1 MIKLPEPAKRPTMYF
16 VGVTTGQSSIM
27 KMFPIWAKELGLDAE
42 IKGIDL
48 PIHAPAEDYR
58 AVVQFFR
65 DDPLSLGAL
74 VTTHK
79 IDMYNAAK
87 DMFDYLDPYAQRFGE
102 LSSISKLD
110 GQLRAHAK
118 DPISSGLALDAFVP
132 EGHWL
137 KTGAEV
143 CIIGAGGS
151 ALSISA
157 YLGNEERH
165 GKDLPSRIHLNN
177 RSAPRLAEGVRI
189 LEYLNVPMSYHLC
202 KTPELNDRIVEALP
216 AGSLVI
222 DGNKLPEIVPSTT
235 VAGEVTP
242 WAAGQT
248 GLKAGTP
255 VVMGGGDGLCSNVGA
270 GSISPGRTFS
280 CIGTSAWV
288 ATTSEK
294 PLFDEE
300 MRTFTWAHI
309 VPGLYSPT
317 GTMQAGGSSYNWLKG
332 QVAKYETAVAKVQG
346 ISPYDLINAEAAKSP
361 AGANG
366 VLFLPYLLGERA
378 PRWNPDAT
386 AAWLGLKMENQRCD
400 LFRAVLEGVTLNLNI
415 ILESFRKSI
424 PIDELLVVGGGAKG
438 ALWCQMMADV
448 YNARIKVPVLLEEAT
463 SMGAAVT
470 GGVGVGVFKGFE
482 VIDQMLEL
490 NRTVEPNPE
499 AVAAYGPVK
508 EAFEVCYKAMLPVYE
523 YMASH
528 KNV

>member
-110 GQLRAHAK
+110 GQL
-118 DPISSGLALDAFVP
+118 P
-132 EGHWL
+132 
-137 KTGAEV
+137 
-143 CIIGAGGS
+143 

-202 KTPELNDRIVEALP
+202 KTPELNDRIVEAPP

-222 DGNKLPEIVPSTT
+222 N
-235 VAGEVTP
+235 A
-242 WAAGQT
+242 T
-248 GLKAGTP
+248 GLGKDRPGSPLTDHCKFPENGLVWELNYRGTLEF
-255 VVMGGGDGLCSNVGA
+255 M
-270 GSISPGRTFS
+270 
-280 CIGTSAWV
+280 
-288 ATTSEK
+288 
-294 PLFDEE
+294 
-300 MRTFTWAHI
+300 H
-309 VPGLYSPT
+309 
-317 GTMQAGGSSYNWLKG
+317 Q
-332 QVAKYETAVAKVQG
+332 
-346 ISPYDLINAEAAKSP
+346 AEAQR
-361 AGANG
+361 
-366 VLFLPYLLGERA
+366 ER
-378 PRWNPDAT
+378 R
-386 AAWLGLKMENQRCD
+386 GK
-400 LFRAVLEGVTLNLNI
+400 
-415 ILESFRKSI
+415 
-424 PIDELLVVGGGAKG
+424 
-438 ALWCQMMADV
+438 
-448 YNARIKVPVLLEEAT
+448 
-463 SMGAAVT
+463 
-470 GGVGVGVFKGFE
+470 
-482 VIDQMLEL
+482 
-490 NRTVEPNPE
+490 
-499 AVAAYGPVK
+499 
-508 EAFEVCYKAMLPVYE
+508 
-523 YMASH
+523 
-528 KNV
+528 

>member
-165 GKDLPSRIHLNN
+165 GK
-177 RSAPRLAEGVRI
+177 
-189 LEYLNVPMSYHLC
+189 
-202 KTPELNDRIVEALP
+202 IVEALP

-222 DGNKLPEIVPSTT
+222 N
-235 VAGEVTP
+235 A
-242 WAAGQT
+242 T
-248 GLKAGTP
+248 GLGKDRPGSPLTDHCKFPENGLVWELNYRGTLEF
-255 VVMGGGDGLCSNVGA
+255 MHQAEAQRERRGLLIEDGWTYFIHGWTQVIAEVFHIDITGERLAACDRLA
-270 GSISPGRTFS
+270 R
-280 CIGTSAWV
+280 
-288 ATTSEK
+288 
-294 PLFDEE
+294 E
-300 MRTFTWAHI
+300 MR
-309 VPGLYSPT
+309 
-317 GTMQAGGSSYNWLKG
+317 K
-332 QVAKYETAVAKVQG
+332 
-346 ISPYDLINAEAAKSP
+346 
-361 AGANG
+361 
-366 VLFLPYLLGERA
+366 
-378 PRWNPDAT
+378 
-386 AAWLGLKMENQRCD
+386 
-400 LFRAVLEGVTLNLNI
+400 
-415 ILESFRKSI
+415 
-424 PIDELLVVGGGAKG
+424 
-438 ALWCQMMADV
+438 
-448 YNARIKVPVLLEEAT
+448 
-463 SMGAAVT
+463 
-470 GGVGVGVFKGFE
+470 
-482 VIDQMLEL
+482 
-490 NRTVEPNPE
+490 
-499 AVAAYGPVK
+499 
-508 EAFEVCYKAMLPVYE
+508 
-523 YMASH
+523 
-528 KNV
+528 

>member
-216 AGSLVI
+216 AGSPVI
-222 DGNKLPEIVPSTT
+222 N
-235 VAGEVTP
+235 A
-242 WAAGQT
+242 T
-248 GLKAGTP
+248 GLGKDRPGSPLTDHCKFPENGLVWELNYRGTLEF
-255 VVMGGGDGLCSNVGA
+255 MHQAEAQRERRGLLIEDGWTYFIHGWTQVIAEVFHIDITGERLAACDRLA
-270 GSISPGRTFS
+270 R
-280 CIGTSAWV
+280 
-288 ATTSEK
+288 
-294 PLFDEE
+294 E
-300 MRTFTWAHI
+300 MR
-309 VPGLYSPT
+309 
-317 GTMQAGGSSYNWLKG
+317 K
-332 QVAKYETAVAKVQG
+332 
-346 ISPYDLINAEAAKSP
+346 
-361 AGANG
+361 
-366 VLFLPYLLGERA
+366 
-378 PRWNPDAT
+378 
-386 AAWLGLKMENQRCD
+386 
-400 LFRAVLEGVTLNLNI
+400 
-415 ILESFRKSI
+415 
-424 PIDELLVVGGGAKG
+424 
-438 ALWCQMMADV
+438 
-448 YNARIKVPVLLEEAT
+448 
-463 SMGAAVT
+463 
-470 GGVGVGVFKGFE
+470 
-482 VIDQMLEL
+482 
-490 NRTVEPNPE
+490 
-499 AVAAYGPVK
+499 
-508 EAFEVCYKAMLPVYE
+508 
-523 YMASH
+523 
-528 KNV
+528 

>member
-222 DGNKLPEIVPSTT
+222 N
-235 VAGEVTP
+235 A
-242 WAAGQT
+242 T
-248 GLKAGTP
+248 GLGKDRPGSPPHRPLQIPRERPGVGAQLPRHPGVHAP
-255 VVMGGGDGLCSNVGA
+255 GGG
-270 GSISPGRTFS
+270 
-280 CIGTSAWV
+280 
-288 ATTSEK
+288 
-294 PLFDEE
+294 
-300 MRTFTWAHI
+300 
-309 VPGLYSPT
+309 
-317 GTMQAGGSSYNWLKG
+317 
-332 QVAKYETAVAKVQG
+332 
-346 ISPYDLINAEAAKSP
+346 P
-361 AGANG
+361 AGA
-366 VLFLPYLLGERA
+366 P
-378 PRWNPDAT
+378 
-386 AAWLGLKMENQRCD
+386 
-400 LFRAVLEGVTLNLNI
+400 
-415 ILESFRKSI
+415 
-424 PIDELLVVGGGAKG
+424 GAS
-438 ALWCQMMADV
+438 D
-448 YNARIKVPVLLEEAT
+448 
-463 SMGAAVT
+463 
-470 GGVGVGVFKGFE
+470 
-482 VIDQMLEL
+482 
-490 NRTVEPNPE
+490 
-499 AVAAYGPVK
+499 
-508 EAFEVCYKAMLPVYE
+508 
-523 YMASH
+523 
-528 KNV
+528 

>member
-1 MIKLPEPAKRPTMYF
+1 MRLTMIKLPEPAKRPTMYF

-48 PIHAPAEDYR
+48 PIHAPDEDYR

-189 LEYLNVPMSYHLC
+189 LEYL
-202 KTPELNDRIVEALP
+202 KD
-216 AGSLVI
+216 
-222 DGNKLPEIVPSTT
+222 
-235 VAGEVTP
+235 
-242 WAAGQT
+242 
-248 GLKAGTP
+248 
-255 VVMGGGDGLCSNVGA
+255 
-270 GSISPGRTFS
+270 
-280 CIGTSAWV
+280 
-288 ATTSEK
+288 
-294 PLFDEE
+294 
-300 MRTFTWAHI
+300 
-309 VPGLYSPT
+309 
-317 GTMQAGGSSYNWLKG
+317 
-332 QVAKYETAVAKVQG
+332 
-346 ISPYDLINAEAAKSP
+346 
-361 AGANG
+361 
-366 VLFLPYLLGERA
+366 
-378 PRWNPDAT
+378 
-386 AAWLGLKMENQRCD
+386 
-400 LFRAVLEGVTLNLNI
+400 
-415 ILESFRKSI
+415 RKS
-424 PIDELLVVGGGAKG
+424 VV
-438 ALWCQMMADV
+438 
-448 YNARIKVPVLLEEAT
+448 
-463 SMGAAVT
+463 
-470 GGVGVGVFKGFE
+470 
-482 VIDQMLEL
+482 
-490 NRTVEPNPE
+490 
-499 AVAAYGPVK
+499 
-508 EAFEVCYKAMLPVYE
+508 
-523 YMASH
+523 
-528 KNV
+528 

>member
-48 PIHAPAEDYR
+48 PIHAPAENYR

-222 DGNKLPEIVPSTT
+222 NTTGAPWSSCTRRRPS
-235 VAGEVTP
+235 
-242 WAAGQT
+242 
-248 GLKAGTP
+248 
-255 VVMGGGDGLCSNVGA
+255 
-270 GSISPGRTFS
+270 GS
-280 CIGTSAWV
+280 
-288 ATTSEK
+288 
-294 PLFDEE
+294 
-300 MRTFTWAHI
+300 
-309 VPGLYSPT
+309 
-317 GTMQAGGSSYNWLKG
+317 AGG
-332 QVAKYETAVAKVQG
+332 
-346 ISPYDLINAEAAKSP
+346 
-361 AGANG
+361 
-366 VLFLPYLLGERA
+366 F
-378 PRWNPDAT
+378 
-386 AAWLGLKMENQRCD
+386 
-400 LFRAVLEGVTLNLNI
+400 
-415 ILESFRKSI
+415 
-424 PIDELLVVGGGAKG
+424 
-438 ALWCQMMADV
+438 
-448 YNARIKVPVLLEEAT
+448 
-463 SMGAAVT
+463 
-470 GGVGVGVFKGFE
+470 
-482 VIDQMLEL
+482 
-490 NRTVEPNPE
+490 
-499 AVAAYGPVK
+499 
-508 EAFEVCYKAMLPVYE
+508 
-523 YMASH
+523 
-528 KNV
+528 